1 MPRLQIIVAY
11 PKIVIAHTRHD
22 EYQYKGVKI
31 IDIAD
36 QFFQLKATL
45 TLQG

>member
-1 MPRLQIIVAY
+1 MSIGLTNFGRMEVRVAY

-36 QFFQLKATL
+36 
-45 TLQG
+45 

>member
-1 MPRLQIIVAY
+1 MSIGLTNFGIIDVRVGY

-36 QFFQLKATL
+36 
-45 TLQG
+45 